1 MLCIPMLVLTT
12 IVITT
17 HKQHKWKYLKCTL
30 CPNINKE
37 ISFFLNS
44 FLSLSYSTSFQ
55 MWNDVM
61 ACLIVIT
68 NVFKCFY
75 QNNYLFNHQITIYL
89 YMQDEHD
96 PLVWKNKYFSTFLGS
111 TKKIIKC
118 WNSRKL
124 RSFSL
129 NFKKNI
135 VHSSKNFIGFK
146 KL

>member
-17 HKQHKWKYLKCTL
+17 HRQHKWKYLKCTL

-37 ISFFLNS
+37 ISFFLII
-44 FLSLSYSTSFQ
+44 FFPCLTSLHFKCDV
-55 MWNDVM
+55 DVM
-61 ACLIVIT
+61 TCLIVSI

-96 PLVWKNKYFSTFLGS
+96 LLVWKNKYCSTFLGS
-111 TKKIIKC
+111 TNFFKKNWKF
-118 WNSRKL
+118 RKL
-124 RSFSL
+124 RSLLIEF
-129 NFKKNI
+129 F
-135 VHSSKNFIGFK
+135 
-146 KL
+146 

>member
-17 HKQHKWKYLKCTL
+17 HRQHKWKYLKCTL

-37 ISFFLNS
+37 ISFFLII
-44 FLSLSYSTSFQ
+44 FFPCLTSLHLKCDV
-55 MWNDVM
+55 DVM
-61 ACLIVIT
+61 TCLIVSI

-96 PLVWKNKYFSTFLGS
+96 LLVWKNKYFSTFLGS

-129 NFKKNI
+129 NF
-135 VHSSKNFIGFK
+135 
-146 KL
+146 